1 MLTKQ
6 QIELVK
12 ATVPVLRE
20 HGVALTSHFYKRMLS
35 HNPEL
40 MQVFNMGH
48 QRAGFQQQALA
59 GAVLAYAENIENLP
73 ALLGAV
79 AHIANKHVSV
89 GIRAEHYPIV
99 GKHLIASIKEVLG
112 DAATP
117 ELIDAWTA
125 AYMQLAD
132 VLIGAE
138 KAIYDKN
145 AVAEGGWTGWRFFK
159 VAEKSKQTD
168 NVTSFKLVPVDNG
181 KMPEVKAGQY
191 ISVRVFVKGQDLIQ
205 PRQYTVVKADA
216 TSLTI
221 AVKKVEAVEKS
232 PAGMVSNTLHNDIN
246 EGDVVEVL
254 GDAATPELIDAWTAA
269 YMQLADVLIGAEK
282 AIYDKNAVAEGGW
295 TGWRFFKVAE
305 KSKQTDNVT
314 SFKLVP
320 VDNGKMPEVKA
331 GQYISVRVFVKG
343 QDLIQPRQYTVVKA
357 DATSLTIAVKK
368 VEAVEKSPAG
378 MVSNTL
384 HNDIN
389 EGDVVEVSFPVGEF
403 NLPEGNGELCLLS
416 AGIGITPL
424 FAMLKEAVQ
433 KDPTRKIS
441 FVHVCKNKEAIP
453 FREELALVV
462 KEGNASFEV
471 FETSEHGRPS
481 EDFFKSL
488 VSQGADYCIC
498 GPVPFMKLAASE
510 LVKNGVA
517 ENKIHAEKFGTGAI

>member
-138 KAIYDKN
+138 KAIYD
-145 AVAEGGWTGWRFFK
+145 E
-159 VAEKSKQTD
+159 
-168 NVTSFKLVPVDNG
+168 
-181 KMPEVKAGQY
+181 
-191 ISVRVFVKGQDLIQ
+191 
-205 PRQYTVVKADA
+205 
-216 TSLTI
+216 
-221 AVKKVEAVEKS
+221 
-232 PAGMVSNTLHNDIN
+232 
-246 EGDVVEVL
+246 
-254 GDAATPELIDAWTAA
+254 
-269 YMQLADVLIGAEK
+269 
-282 AIYDKNAVAEGGW
+282 NAVAEGGW

-462 KEGNASFEV
+462 KEGNVSFEV

>member
-246 EGDVVEVL
+246 EGDVVEV
-254 GDAATPELIDAWTAA
+254 
-269 YMQLADVLIGAEK
+269 
-282 AIYDKNAVAEGGW
+282 
-295 TGWRFFKVAE
+295 
-305 KSKQTDNVT
+305 
-314 SFKLVP
+314 
-320 VDNGKMPEVKA
+320 
-331 GQYISVRVFVKG
+331 
-343 QDLIQPRQYTVVKA
+343 
-357 DATSLTIAVKK
+357 
-368 VEAVEKSPAG
+368 
-378 MVSNTL
+378 
-384 HNDIN
+384 
-389 EGDVVEVSFPVGEF
+389 SFPVGEF

-433 KDPTRKIS
+433 KDATRKIS

>member
-168 NVTSFKLVPVDNG
+168 NVS
-181 KMPEVKAGQY
+181 
-191 ISVRVFVKGQDLIQ
+191 
-205 PRQYTVVKADA
+205 
-216 TSLTI
+216 
-221 AVKKVEAVEKS
+221 
-232 PAGMVSNTLHNDIN
+232 
-246 EGDVVEVL
+246 
-254 GDAATPELIDAWTAA
+254 
-269 YMQLADVLIGAEK
+269 
-282 AIYDKNAVAEGGW
+282 
-295 TGWRFFKVAE
+295 
-305 KSKQTDNVT
+305 

-462 KEGNASFEV
+462 KEGNVSFEV

-498 GPVPFMKLAASE
+498 GPVLFMKLAASE

>member
-246 EGDVVEVL
+246 EGDVVEV
-254 GDAATPELIDAWTAA
+254 
-269 YMQLADVLIGAEK
+269 
-282 AIYDKNAVAEGGW
+282 
-295 TGWRFFKVAE
+295 
-305 KSKQTDNVT
+305 
-314 SFKLVP
+314 
-320 VDNGKMPEVKA
+320 
-331 GQYISVRVFVKG
+331 
-343 QDLIQPRQYTVVKA
+343 
-357 DATSLTIAVKK
+357 
-368 VEAVEKSPAG
+368 
-378 MVSNTL
+378 
-384 HNDIN
+384 
-389 EGDVVEVSFPVGEF
+389 SFPVGEF

-453 FREELALVV
+453 FHEELALVV
-462 KEGNASFEV
+462 KEGNVSFEV

>member
-40 MQVFNMGH
+40 MQIFNMGH

-112 DAATP
+112 EAATP

-168 NVTSFKLVPVDNG
+168 NVTSFKLIPVDSG

-191 ISVRVFVKGQDLIQ
+191 ISVRVFVKGQ
-205 PRQYTVVKADA
+205 
-216 TSLTI
+216 
-221 AVKKVEAVEKS
+221 
-232 PAGMVSNTLHNDIN
+232 N
-246 EGDVVEVL
+246 
-254 GDAATPELIDAWTAA
+254 
-269 YMQLADVLIGAEK
+269 
-282 AIYDKNAVAEGGW
+282 
-295 TGWRFFKVAE
+295 
-305 KSKQTDNVT
+305 
-314 SFKLVP
+314 
-320 VDNGKMPEVKA
+320 
-331 GQYISVRVFVKG
+331 
-343 QDLIQPRQYTVVKA
+343 LIQPRQYTVVKA

-424 FAMLKEAVQ
+424 FAMLKEAVK

-462 KEGNASFEV
+462 KEGNVSFEV

>member
-12 ATVPVLRE
+12 AAVPVLRE

-125 AYMQLAD
+125 AY
-132 VLIGAE
+132 I
-138 KAIYDKN
+138 
-145 AVAEGGWTGWRFFK
+145 
-159 VAEKSKQTD
+159 
-168 NVTSFKLVPVDNG
+168 
-181 KMPEVKAGQY
+181 
-191 ISVRVFVKGQDLIQ
+191 
-205 PRQYTVVKADA
+205 
-216 TSLTI
+216 
-221 AVKKVEAVEKS
+221 
-232 PAGMVSNTLHNDIN
+232 
-246 EGDVVEVL
+246 
-254 GDAATPELIDAWTAA
+254 
-269 YMQLADVLIGAEK
+269 QLADVLIGAEK

-462 KEGNASFEV
+462 KEGNVSFEV

>member
-48 QRAGFQQQALA
+48 QRAGFQHQAFA

-99 GKHLIASIKEVLG
+99 GKHLIASIK
-112 DAATP
+112 
-117 ELIDAWTA
+117 
-125 AYMQLAD
+125 
-132 VLIGAE
+132 
-138 KAIYDKN
+138 
-145 AVAEGGWTGWRFFK
+145 
-159 VAEKSKQTD
+159 
-168 NVTSFKLVPVDNG
+168 
-181 KMPEVKAGQY
+181 
-191 ISVRVFVKGQDLIQ
+191 
-205 PRQYTVVKADA
+205 
-216 TSLTI
+216 
-221 AVKKVEAVEKS
+221 
-232 PAGMVSNTLHNDIN
+232 
-246 EGDVVEVL
+246 EVL

>member
-73 ALLGAV
+73 ALLDAV

-112 DAATP
+112 DAAIP

-168 NVTSFKLVPVDNG
+168 NVTF
-181 KMPEVKAGQY
+181 
-191 ISVRVFVKGQDLIQ
+191 
-205 PRQYTVVKADA
+205 
-216 TSLTI
+216 
-221 AVKKVEAVEKS
+221 
-232 PAGMVSNTLHNDIN
+232 
-246 EGDVVEVL
+246 
-254 GDAATPELIDAWTAA
+254 
-269 YMQLADVLIGAEK
+269 
-282 AIYDKNAVAEGGW
+282 
-295 TGWRFFKVAE
+295 
-305 KSKQTDNVT
+305 
-314 SFKLVP
+314 FKLVP

-462 KEGNASFEV
+462 KEGNVSFEV

>member
-59 GAVLAYAENIENLP
+59 GAVLAYGENIENLP

-159 VAEKSKQTD
+159 IAEKSKQTD

-221 AVKKVEAVEKS
+221 AVKKVEAV
-232 PAGMVSNTLHNDIN
+232 A
-246 EGDVVEVL
+246 
-254 GDAATPELIDAWTAA
+254 
-269 YMQLADVLIGAEK
+269 
-282 AIYDKNAVAEGGW
+282 
-295 TGWRFFKVAE
+295 
-305 KSKQTDNVT
+305 
-314 SFKLVP
+314 
-320 VDNGKMPEVKA
+320 
-331 GQYISVRVFVKG
+331 
-343 QDLIQPRQYTVVKA
+343 
-357 DATSLTIAVKK
+357 
-368 VEAVEKSPAG
+368 KSPAG

>member
-40 MQVFNMGH
+40 MQIFNMGH

-99 GKHLIASIKEVLG
+99 GKHLIASIK
-112 DAATP
+112 
-117 ELIDAWTA
+117 
-125 AYMQLAD
+125 
-132 VLIGAE
+132 
-138 KAIYDKN
+138 
-145 AVAEGGWTGWRFFK
+145 
-159 VAEKSKQTD
+159 
-168 NVTSFKLVPVDNG
+168 
-181 KMPEVKAGQY
+181 
-191 ISVRVFVKGQDLIQ
+191 
-205 PRQYTVVKADA
+205 
-216 TSLTI
+216 
-221 AVKKVEAVEKS
+221 
-232 PAGMVSNTLHNDIN
+232 
-246 EGDVVEVL
+246 EVL

-462 KEGNASFEV
+462 KEGNVSFEV
-471 FETSEHGRPS
+471 LETSEHGRPS

>member
-145 AVAEGGWTGWRFFK
+145 AVAEGGW
-159 VAEKSKQTD
+159 S
-168 NVTSFKLVPVDNG
+168 
-181 KMPEVKAGQY
+181 
-191 ISVRVFVKGQDLIQ
+191 
-205 PRQYTVVKADA
+205 
-216 TSLTI
+216 
-221 AVKKVEAVEKS
+221 
-232 PAGMVSNTLHNDIN
+232 
-246 EGDVVEVL
+246 
-254 GDAATPELIDAWTAA
+254 
-269 YMQLADVLIGAEK
+269 
-282 AIYDKNAVAEGGW
+282 
-295 TGWRFFKVAE
+295 GWRFFKVAE

-462 KEGNASFEV
+462 KEGNVSFEV

>member
-232 PAGMVSNTLHNDIN
+232 PAGMVSNTLHND
-246 EGDVVEVL
+246 
-254 GDAATPELIDAWTAA
+254 
-269 YMQLADVLIGAEK
+269 
-282 AIYDKNAVAEGGW
+282 
-295 TGWRFFKVAE
+295 F
-305 KSKQTDNVT
+305 
-314 SFKLVP
+314 
-320 VDNGKMPEVKA
+320 
-331 GQYISVRVFVKG
+331 
-343 QDLIQPRQYTVVKA
+343 
-357 DATSLTIAVKK
+357 
-368 VEAVEKSPAG
+368 
-378 MVSNTL
+378 
-384 HNDIN
+384 N

-462 KEGNASFEV
+462 KEGNVSFEV

>member
-246 EGDVVEVL
+246 EGDVVEV
-254 GDAATPELIDAWTAA
+254 
-269 YMQLADVLIGAEK
+269 
-282 AIYDKNAVAEGGW
+282 
-295 TGWRFFKVAE
+295 
-305 KSKQTDNVT
+305 
-314 SFKLVP
+314 
-320 VDNGKMPEVKA
+320 
-331 GQYISVRVFVKG
+331 
-343 QDLIQPRQYTVVKA
+343 
-357 DATSLTIAVKK
+357 
-368 VEAVEKSPAG
+368 
-378 MVSNTL
+378 
-384 HNDIN
+384 
-389 EGDVVEVSFPVGEF
+389 SFPVGEF

-462 KEGNASFEV
+462 KEGNASLEV

>member
-112 DAATP
+112 DAA
-117 ELIDAWTA
+117 I
-125 AYMQLAD
+125 
-132 VLIGAE
+132 
-138 KAIYDKN
+138 
-145 AVAEGGWTGWRFFK
+145 
-159 VAEKSKQTD
+159 
-168 NVTSFKLVPVDNG
+168 
-181 KMPEVKAGQY
+181 
-191 ISVRVFVKGQDLIQ
+191 
-205 PRQYTVVKADA
+205 
-216 TSLTI
+216 
-221 AVKKVEAVEKS
+221 
-232 PAGMVSNTLHNDIN
+232 
-246 EGDVVEVL
+246 
-254 GDAATPELIDAWTAA
+254 PELIDAWTAA

-441 FVHVCKNKEAIP
+441 VVHVCKNKEAIP

-462 KEGNASFEV
+462 KEGNVSFEV

>member
-221 AVKKVEAVEKS
+221 AVKKVEA
-232 PAGMVSNTLHNDIN
+232 A
-246 EGDVVEVL
+246 
-254 GDAATPELIDAWTAA
+254 
-269 YMQLADVLIGAEK
+269 
-282 AIYDKNAVAEGGW
+282 
-295 TGWRFFKVAE
+295 
-305 KSKQTDNVT
+305 
-314 SFKLVP
+314 
-320 VDNGKMPEVKA
+320 
-331 GQYISVRVFVKG
+331 
-343 QDLIQPRQYTVVKA
+343 
-357 DATSLTIAVKK
+357 
-368 VEAVEKSPAG
+368 EKSPAG

-424 FAMLKEAVQ
+424 FAMLKEAVK

-462 KEGNASFEV
+462 KEGNVSFEV

>member
-132 VLIGAE
+132 VLIG
-138 KAIYDKN
+138 
-145 AVAEGGWTGWRFFK
+145 T
-159 VAEKSKQTD
+159 
-168 NVTSFKLVPVDNG
+168 
-181 KMPEVKAGQY
+181 
-191 ISVRVFVKGQDLIQ
+191 
-205 PRQYTVVKADA
+205 
-216 TSLTI
+216 
-221 AVKKVEAVEKS
+221 
-232 PAGMVSNTLHNDIN
+232 
-246 EGDVVEVL
+246 
-254 GDAATPELIDAWTAA
+254 
-269 YMQLADVLIGAEK
+269 EK

>member
-159 VAEKSKQTD
+159 
-168 NVTSFKLVPVDNG
+168 
-181 KMPEVKAGQY
+181 
-191 ISVRVFVKGQDLIQ
+191 I
-205 PRQYTVVKADA
+205 
-216 TSLTI
+216 
-221 AVKKVEAVEKS
+221 
-232 PAGMVSNTLHNDIN
+232 
-246 EGDVVEVL
+246 
-254 GDAATPELIDAWTAA
+254 
-269 YMQLADVLIGAEK
+269 
-282 AIYDKNAVAEGGW
+282 
-295 TGWRFFKVAE
+295 AE

-462 KEGNASFEV
+462 KEGNVSFEV

>member
-159 VAEKSKQTD
+159 V
-168 NVTSFKLVPVDNG
+168 V
-181 KMPEVKAGQY
+181 
-191 ISVRVFVKGQDLIQ
+191 
-205 PRQYTVVKADA
+205 
-216 TSLTI
+216 
-221 AVKKVEAVEKS
+221 
-232 PAGMVSNTLHNDIN
+232 
-246 EGDVVEVL
+246 
-254 GDAATPELIDAWTAA
+254 
-269 YMQLADVLIGAEK
+269 
-282 AIYDKNAVAEGGW
+282 
-295 TGWRFFKVAE
+295 E

-462 KEGNASFEV
+462 KEGNVSFEV

>member
-112 DAATP
+112 DAA
-117 ELIDAWTA
+117 
-125 AYMQLAD
+125 
-132 VLIGAE
+132 
-138 KAIYDKN
+138 
-145 AVAEGGWTGWRFFK
+145 
-159 VAEKSKQTD
+159 
-168 NVTSFKLVPVDNG
+168 
-181 KMPEVKAGQY
+181 
-191 ISVRVFVKGQDLIQ
+191 
-205 PRQYTVVKADA
+205 
-216 TSLTI
+216 
-221 AVKKVEAVEKS
+221 
-232 PAGMVSNTLHNDIN
+232 
-246 EGDVVEVL
+246 
-254 GDAATPELIDAWTAA
+254 IDAWTAA

-462 KEGNASFEV
+462 KEGNVSFEV

>member
-99 GKHLIASIKEVLG
+99 GKHLIASIK
-112 DAATP
+112 
-117 ELIDAWTA
+117 
-125 AYMQLAD
+125 
-132 VLIGAE
+132 
-138 KAIYDKN
+138 
-145 AVAEGGWTGWRFFK
+145 
-159 VAEKSKQTD
+159 
-168 NVTSFKLVPVDNG
+168 
-181 KMPEVKAGQY
+181 
-191 ISVRVFVKGQDLIQ
+191 
-205 PRQYTVVKADA
+205 
-216 TSLTI
+216 
-221 AVKKVEAVEKS
+221 
-232 PAGMVSNTLHNDIN
+232 
-246 EGDVVEVL
+246 EVL

-517 ENKIHAEKFGTGAI
+517 ENKIHAEKFGTGAV

>member
-159 VAEKSKQTD
+159 VAEKSKQT
-168 NVTSFKLVPVDNG
+168 
-181 KMPEVKAGQY
+181 
-191 ISVRVFVKGQDLIQ
+191 
-205 PRQYTVVKADA
+205 
-216 TSLTI
+216 
-221 AVKKVEAVEKS
+221 
-232 PAGMVSNTLHNDIN
+232 H
-246 EGDVVEVL
+246 
-254 GDAATPELIDAWTAA
+254 
-269 YMQLADVLIGAEK
+269 
-282 AIYDKNAVAEGGW
+282 
-295 TGWRFFKVAE
+295 
-305 KSKQTDNVT
+305 NVT

>member
-246 EGDVVEVL
+246 EGDVVEV
-254 GDAATPELIDAWTAA
+254 
-269 YMQLADVLIGAEK
+269 
-282 AIYDKNAVAEGGW
+282 
-295 TGWRFFKVAE
+295 
-305 KSKQTDNVT
+305 
-314 SFKLVP
+314 
-320 VDNGKMPEVKA
+320 
-331 GQYISVRVFVKG
+331 
-343 QDLIQPRQYTVVKA
+343 
-357 DATSLTIAVKK
+357 
-368 VEAVEKSPAG
+368 
-378 MVSNTL
+378 
-384 HNDIN
+384 
-389 EGDVVEVSFPVGEF
+389 SFPVGEF

-462 KEGNASFEV
+462 KEGNVSFEV

-517 ENKIHAEKFGTGAI
+517 ENKIHAEKFGTGSI

>member
-73 ALLGAV
+73 ALLDAV

-112 DAATP
+112 DAAIP

-168 NVTSFKLVPVDNG
+168 NG
-181 KMPEVKAGQY
+181 
-191 ISVRVFVKGQDLIQ
+191 
-205 PRQYTVVKADA
+205 
-216 TSLTI
+216 
-221 AVKKVEAVEKS
+221 
-232 PAGMVSNTLHNDIN
+232 
-246 EGDVVEVL
+246 
-254 GDAATPELIDAWTAA
+254 
-269 YMQLADVLIGAEK
+269 
-282 AIYDKNAVAEGGW
+282 
-295 TGWRFFKVAE
+295 
-305 KSKQTDNVT
+305 T

-462 KEGNASFEV
+462 KEGNVSFEV

>member
-246 EGDVVEVL
+246 EGDVVEV
-254 GDAATPELIDAWTAA
+254 
-269 YMQLADVLIGAEK
+269 
-282 AIYDKNAVAEGGW
+282 
-295 TGWRFFKVAE
+295 
-305 KSKQTDNVT
+305 
-314 SFKLVP
+314 
-320 VDNGKMPEVKA
+320 
-331 GQYISVRVFVKG
+331 
-343 QDLIQPRQYTVVKA
+343 
-357 DATSLTIAVKK
+357 
-368 VEAVEKSPAG
+368 
-378 MVSNTL
+378 
-384 HNDIN
+384 
-389 EGDVVEVSFPVGEF
+389 SFPVGEF

-441 FVHVCKNKEAIP
+441 FVHVCKNKEAMP

-462 KEGNASFEV
+462 KEGNVSFEV
-471 FETSEHGRPS
+471 FETSEQGRPS

>member
-246 EGDVVEVL
+246 EGDVVEV
-254 GDAATPELIDAWTAA
+254 
-269 YMQLADVLIGAEK
+269 
-282 AIYDKNAVAEGGW
+282 
-295 TGWRFFKVAE
+295 
-305 KSKQTDNVT
+305 
-314 SFKLVP
+314 
-320 VDNGKMPEVKA
+320 
-331 GQYISVRVFVKG
+331 
-343 QDLIQPRQYTVVKA
+343 
-357 DATSLTIAVKK
+357 
-368 VEAVEKSPAG
+368 
-378 MVSNTL
+378 
-384 HNDIN
+384 
-389 EGDVVEVSFPVGEF
+389 SFPVGEF

-433 KDPTRKIS
+433 KDPTRKIP

-462 KEGNASFEV
+462 KEGNVSFEV

>member
-1 MLTKQ
+1 MLTKK

-112 DAATP
+112 EAATP

-138 KAIYDKN
+138 KAIYDNN
-145 AVAEGGWTGWRFFK
+145 AIAEGGWTGWRFFK

-221 AVKKVEAVEKS
+221 AVKKIEA
-232 PAGMVSNTLHNDIN
+232 A
-246 EGDVVEVL
+246 
-254 GDAATPELIDAWTAA
+254 
-269 YMQLADVLIGAEK
+269 
-282 AIYDKNAVAEGGW
+282 
-295 TGWRFFKVAE
+295 
-305 KSKQTDNVT
+305 
-314 SFKLVP
+314 
-320 VDNGKMPEVKA
+320 
-331 GQYISVRVFVKG
+331 
-343 QDLIQPRQYTVVKA
+343 
-357 DATSLTIAVKK
+357 
-368 VEAVEKSPAG
+368 EKSPAG

-462 KEGNASFEV
+462 KEGNVSFEV
-471 FETSEHGRPS
+471 FETCEHGRPS

>member
-48 QRAGFQQQALA
+48 QRSGFQQQALA

-99 GKHLIASIKEVLG
+99 GKHLIASIK
-112 DAATP
+112 
-117 ELIDAWTA
+117 
-125 AYMQLAD
+125 
-132 VLIGAE
+132 
-138 KAIYDKN
+138 
-145 AVAEGGWTGWRFFK
+145 
-159 VAEKSKQTD
+159 
-168 NVTSFKLVPVDNG
+168 
-181 KMPEVKAGQY
+181 
-191 ISVRVFVKGQDLIQ
+191 
-205 PRQYTVVKADA
+205 
-216 TSLTI
+216 
-221 AVKKVEAVEKS
+221 
-232 PAGMVSNTLHNDIN
+232 
-246 EGDVVEVL
+246 EVL

>member
-246 EGDVVEVL
+246 EG
-254 GDAATPELIDAWTAA
+254 G
-269 YMQLADVLIGAEK
+269 
-282 AIYDKNAVAEGGW
+282 
-295 TGWRFFKVAE
+295 
-305 KSKQTDNVT
+305 
-314 SFKLVP
+314 
-320 VDNGKMPEVKA
+320 
-331 GQYISVRVFVKG
+331 
-343 QDLIQPRQYTVVKA
+343 
-357 DATSLTIAVKK
+357 
-368 VEAVEKSPAG
+368 
-378 MVSNTL
+378 
-384 HNDIN
+384 
-389 EGDVVEVSFPVGEF
+389 VVEVSFPVGEF

-462 KEGNASFEV
+462 KEGNVSFEV

>member
-145 AVAEGGWTGWRFFK
+145 AVAEGGW
-159 VAEKSKQTD
+159 
-168 NVTSFKLVPVDNG
+168 
-181 KMPEVKAGQY
+181 
-191 ISVRVFVKGQDLIQ
+191 I
-205 PRQYTVVKADA
+205 
-216 TSLTI
+216 
-221 AVKKVEAVEKS
+221 
-232 PAGMVSNTLHNDIN
+232 
-246 EGDVVEVL
+246 
-254 GDAATPELIDAWTAA
+254 
-269 YMQLADVLIGAEK
+269 
-282 AIYDKNAVAEGGW
+282 
-295 TGWRFFKVAE
+295 GWRFFKVAE

-462 KEGNASFEV
+462 KEGNVSFEV

>member
-246 EGDVVEVL
+246 EGDVVEV
-254 GDAATPELIDAWTAA
+254 
-269 YMQLADVLIGAEK
+269 
-282 AIYDKNAVAEGGW
+282 
-295 TGWRFFKVAE
+295 
-305 KSKQTDNVT
+305 
-314 SFKLVP
+314 
-320 VDNGKMPEVKA
+320 
-331 GQYISVRVFVKG
+331 
-343 QDLIQPRQYTVVKA
+343 
-357 DATSLTIAVKK
+357 
-368 VEAVEKSPAG
+368 
-378 MVSNTL
+378 
-384 HNDIN
+384 
-389 EGDVVEVSFPVGEF
+389 SFPVGEF

-441 FVHVCKNKEAIP
+441 FVHVCKNKEAMP

-462 KEGNASFEV
+462 KEGNVSFEV

>member
-89 GIRAEHYPIV
+89 GIRGEHYPIV
-99 GKHLIASIKEVLG
+99 GKHLIASIK
-112 DAATP
+112 
-117 ELIDAWTA
+117 
-125 AYMQLAD
+125 
-132 VLIGAE
+132 
-138 KAIYDKN
+138 
-145 AVAEGGWTGWRFFK
+145 
-159 VAEKSKQTD
+159 
-168 NVTSFKLVPVDNG
+168 
-181 KMPEVKAGQY
+181 
-191 ISVRVFVKGQDLIQ
+191 
-205 PRQYTVVKADA
+205 
-216 TSLTI
+216 
-221 AVKKVEAVEKS
+221 
-232 PAGMVSNTLHNDIN
+232 
-246 EGDVVEVL
+246 EVL

-462 KEGNASFEV
+462 KEGNVSFEV

>member
-89 GIRAEHYPIV
+89 GIRVEHYPIV

-112 DAATP
+112 DAA
-117 ELIDAWTA
+117 I
-125 AYMQLAD
+125 
-132 VLIGAE
+132 
-138 KAIYDKN
+138 
-145 AVAEGGWTGWRFFK
+145 
-159 VAEKSKQTD
+159 
-168 NVTSFKLVPVDNG
+168 
-181 KMPEVKAGQY
+181 
-191 ISVRVFVKGQDLIQ
+191 
-205 PRQYTVVKADA
+205 
-216 TSLTI
+216 
-221 AVKKVEAVEKS
+221 
-232 PAGMVSNTLHNDIN
+232 
-246 EGDVVEVL
+246 
-254 GDAATPELIDAWTAA
+254 PELIDAWTAA

-462 KEGNASFEV
+462 KEGNVSFEV

>member
-181 KMPEVKAGQY
+181 KMPEVKA
-191 ISVRVFVKGQDLIQ
+191 S
-205 PRQYTVVKADA
+205 
-216 TSLTI
+216 
-221 AVKKVEAVEKS
+221 
-232 PAGMVSNTLHNDIN
+232 
-246 EGDVVEVL
+246 
-254 GDAATPELIDAWTAA
+254 
-269 YMQLADVLIGAEK
+269 
-282 AIYDKNAVAEGGW
+282 
-295 TGWRFFKVAE
+295 
-305 KSKQTDNVT
+305 
-314 SFKLVP
+314 
-320 VDNGKMPEVKA
+320 
-331 GQYISVRVFVKG
+331 QYISVRVFVKG

-462 KEGNASFEV
+462 KEGNVSFEV

>member
-246 EGDVVEVL
+246 
-254 GDAATPELIDAWTAA
+254 
-269 YMQLADVLIGAEK
+269 K
-282 AIYDKNAVAEGGW
+282 
-295 TGWRFFKVAE
+295 
-305 KSKQTDNVT
+305 
-314 SFKLVP
+314 
-320 VDNGKMPEVKA
+320 
-331 GQYISVRVFVKG
+331 
-343 QDLIQPRQYTVVKA
+343 
-357 DATSLTIAVKK
+357 
-368 VEAVEKSPAG
+368 
-378 MVSNTL
+378 
-384 HNDIN
+384 
-389 EGDVVEVSFPVGEF
+389 GDVVEVSFPVGEF

>member
-35 HNPEL
+35 QPGTDAGL
-40 MQVFNMGH
+40 QYGPSA
-48 QRAGFQQQALA
+48 RRLPAAGFG

-216 TSLTI
+216 TS
-221 AVKKVEAVEKS
+221 
-232 PAGMVSNTLHNDIN
+232 
-246 EGDVVEVL
+246 
-254 GDAATPELIDAWTAA
+254 
-269 YMQLADVLIGAEK
+269 
-282 AIYDKNAVAEGGW
+282 
-295 TGWRFFKVAE
+295 
-305 KSKQTDNVT
+305 
-314 SFKLVP
+314 
-320 VDNGKMPEVKA
+320 
-331 GQYISVRVFVKG
+331 
-343 QDLIQPRQYTVVKA
+343 
-357 DATSLTIAVKK
+357 
-368 VEAVEKSPAG
+368 
-378 MVSNTL
+378 
-384 HNDIN
+384 
-389 EGDVVEVSFPVGEF
+389 
-403 NLPEGNGELCLLS
+403 
-416 AGIGITPL
+416 
-424 FAMLKEAVQ
+424 
-433 KDPTRKIS
+433 
-441 FVHVCKNKEAIP
+441 
-453 FREELALVV
+453 
-462 KEGNASFEV
+462 
-471 FETSEHGRPS
+471 
-481 EDFFKSL
+481 
-488 VSQGADYCIC
+488 
-498 GPVPFMKLAASE
+498 
-510 LVKNGVA
+510 
-517 ENKIHAEKFGTGAI
+517 

>member
-89 GIRAEHYPIV
+89 GICAEHYPIV
-99 GKHLIASIKEVLG
+99 GKHLIASIK
-112 DAATP
+112 
-117 ELIDAWTA
+117 
-125 AYMQLAD
+125 
-132 VLIGAE
+132 
-138 KAIYDKN
+138 
-145 AVAEGGWTGWRFFK
+145 
-159 VAEKSKQTD
+159 
-168 NVTSFKLVPVDNG
+168 
-181 KMPEVKAGQY
+181 
-191 ISVRVFVKGQDLIQ
+191 
-205 PRQYTVVKADA
+205 
-216 TSLTI
+216 
-221 AVKKVEAVEKS
+221 
-232 PAGMVSNTLHNDIN
+232 
-246 EGDVVEVL
+246 EVL

>member
-125 AYMQLAD
+125 AYIQLAD

-159 VAEKSKQTD
+159 VAEKSKQT
-168 NVTSFKLVPVDNG
+168 N
-181 KMPEVKAGQY
+181 
-191 ISVRVFVKGQDLIQ
+191 
-205 PRQYTVVKADA
+205 
-216 TSLTI
+216 
-221 AVKKVEAVEKS
+221 
-232 PAGMVSNTLHNDIN
+232 
-246 EGDVVEVL
+246 
-254 GDAATPELIDAWTAA
+254 
-269 YMQLADVLIGAEK
+269 
-282 AIYDKNAVAEGGW
+282 
-295 TGWRFFKVAE
+295 
-305 KSKQTDNVT
+305 NVT

-462 KEGNASFEV
+462 KEGNVSFEV